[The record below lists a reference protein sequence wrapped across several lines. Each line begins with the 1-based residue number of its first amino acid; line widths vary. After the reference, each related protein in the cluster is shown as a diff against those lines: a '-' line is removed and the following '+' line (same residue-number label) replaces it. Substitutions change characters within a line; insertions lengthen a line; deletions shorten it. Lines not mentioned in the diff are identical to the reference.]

1 MPQRSPERLPS
12 SPSKKPRSAPR
23 EAKKPSRTAKR
34 VLLTVGALGALAGGV
49 VLGKRTWESL
59 NDMQQ
64 MKVAKKIVDMKIPV
78 VSPRVDAVLQRR
90 VKEKTIAAVKDFQ
103 EGMMRT
109 IDSLGKM
116 IGIGKKKQAGGGM

>member
-23 EAKKPSRTAKR
+23 ERKKPSRTAKR
-34 VLLTVGALGALAGGV
+34 VLLTVGALGTLAGGV